1 MENEDKKTEEIEEA
15 RPAKE
20 LEIDESLLS
29 DEEKA
34 NNKVKYPKGMLI
46 FIIVLLVLI
55 VGLSIAV
62 ALLWRY
68 VFNHQIAVVVNMI
81 ICYIDKNICNIFF

>member
-1 MENEDKKTEEIEEA
+1 MENEDKKPEDFEEA
-15 RPAKE
+15 REAKD

-29 DEEKA
+29 EEEKA
-34 NNKVKYPKGMLI
+34 DNKIKAPRGMLI

-62 ALLWRY
+62 LLL
-68 VFNHQIAVVVNMI
+68 
-81 ICYIDKNICNIFF
+81 

>member
-1 MENEDKKTEEIEEA
+1 MENEEKKTEEIEEA

-20 LEIDESLLS
+20 LEVDESLLS

-46 FIIVLLVLI
+46 FIIIILVLI

-62 ALLWRY
+62 FLL
-68 VFNHQIAVVVNMI
+68 
-81 ICYIDKNICNIFF
+81 

>member
-62 ALLWRY
+62 ALL
-68 VFNHQIAVVVNMI
+68 
-81 ICYIDKNICNIFF
+81 